1 MINILLWVDG
11 LISPHIIMNGI
22 SNHITKGEKVN
33 Q

>member
-22 SNHITKGEKVN
+22 SNHATKGEKVN